1 MEYCNNINPSTDW
14 SFFEEISMD
23 CQTVGDQSMQYETQF
38 NGLNQNY
45 TTCTFPLMDS
55 INQPSTPYQHG
66 ELHYQAIPSP
76 DCSFGS
82 AQLAPYMPHPQVTS
96 SIDFDPPSVKKPV
109 NKRRNSTPPGPPLDR
124 QYINLNDWHLT
135 DENGRKRRPLLHE
148 FVRILLENENYS
160 HIAGYVDKRKG
171 IFKFYEREE
180 VAALWGLVKGRNGT
194 SSKFYFICKLLKLF
208 SFVF

>member
-1 MEYCNNINPSTDW
+1 
-14 SFFEEISMD
+14 
-23 CQTVGDQSMQYETQF
+23 
-38 NGLNQNY
+38 
-45 TTCTFPLMDS
+45 
-55 INQPSTPYQHG
+55 
-66 ELHYQAIPSP
+66 
-76 DCSFGS
+76 
-82 AQLAPYMPHPQVTS
+82 MPHPLLTS

-109 NKRRNSTPPGPPLDR
+109 KNRRNPTPPSPPLDR